1 MSDSRLGGS
10 SSRSPRSEPAVTGS
24 AEAGEAVSG
33 GEFAVEARLG
43 AAVGKLRSYAALLGT
58 DGVLRGVIGPREV
71 PRLWDRHILNSA
83 ALLPLLP
90 NEGVVVDVGSG
101 AGLPGVVLGIIRP
114 TLAVTLLEP
123 LLRRVQFLT
132 ECVEALDL
140 SNLTVLRG
148 RAEEHAGLD
157 ADVAVARA
165 VAPLA
170 HLTKI
175 CLPLLRPAG
184 ELLALKG
191 EKAEQ
196 EVHMAEE
203 TLRSLGATSWS
214 VVTVAPPHA
223 AATATV
229 IRVVAGSSRD
239 QGQRRSRRRQKQPDL
254 GRGDGGGDARRAHGG
269 G

>member
-1 MSDSRLGGS
+1 LGEES
-10 SSRSPRSEPAVTGS
+10 
-24 AEAGEAVSG
+24 
-33 GEFAVEARLG
+33 AVEAQLG
-43 AAVGKLRSYAALLGT
+43 AAAGKLRSYAALLGT
-58 DGVLRGVIGPREV
+58 DGVVRGLIGPREV

-140 SNLTVLRG
+140 SNVTVLRG
-148 RAEEHAGLD
+148 RAEDHAGLD

-170 HLTKI
+170 HLAEV

-196 EVHMAEE
+196 EVHMADE
-203 TLRSLGATSWS
+203 TLRSLGAASWS

-223 AATATV
+223 VATATV
-229 IRVVAGSSRD
+229 IRVVAGSSRE
-239 QGQRRSRRRQKQPDL
+239 QEQRRTRRRPKRPDL
-254 GRGDGGGDARRAHGG
+254 GRGDGGGGAGRAHGG

>member
-1 MSDSRLGGS
+1 VS
-10 SSRSPRSEPAVTGS
+10 TGS

-33 GEFAVEARLG
+33 EEFAAEAQLG
-43 AAVGKLRSYAALLGT
+43 GAVGKLRSYAALLGT
-58 DGVLRGVIGPREV
+58 DGVVRGLIGPREV

-114 TLAVTLLEP
+114 TLSVTLLEP
-123 LLRRVQFLT
+123 LLRRVRFLT

-140 SNLTVLRG
+140 SNVTVLRG
-148 RAEEHAGLD
+148 RAEEHSGLD

-165 VAPLA
+165 VAPLGQLA
-170 HLTKI
+170 KI

-191 EKAEQ
+191 GKAEQ
-196 EVHMAEE
+196 EVQMADE
-203 TLRSLGATSWS
+203 TLRGLGASSWS
-214 VVTVAPPHA
+214 VVTVAPPQA
-223 AATATV
+223 VATATV
-229 IRVVAGSSRD
+229 IRVVAGSSRA
-239 QGQRRSRRRQKQPDL
+239 QGQERRRPRQKQPDL
-254 GRGDGGGDARRAHGG
+254 GRGDCAGDDRGAGGGG
-269 G
+269 